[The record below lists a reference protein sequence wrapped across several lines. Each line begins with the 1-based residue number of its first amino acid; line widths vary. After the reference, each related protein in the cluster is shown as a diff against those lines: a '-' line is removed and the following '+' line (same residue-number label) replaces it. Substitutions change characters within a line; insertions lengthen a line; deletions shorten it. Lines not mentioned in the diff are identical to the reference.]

1 MLKPS
6 WGCFIQGMGPFHG
19 CRRDGDGIL
28 QWTVLGV
35 GWQLGAPGR
44 AAPRRNYEECPER
57 KELKDWFF

>member
-1 MLKPS
+1 
-6 WGCFIQGMGPFHG
+6 MGPFHG